1 MGLSFGSRVATW
13 DCDFTHLPLKPLF
26 PGFYIDT
33 ALYASFW
40 WAALF
45 FRPFRRSR
53 RIARGL
59 CPACAYSLKGL
70 PPDPTKC
77 PECGGPTR
85 QTPKCKRRVAPDDID
100 EPEETRVHDTPSRRP
115 A

>member
-1 MGLSFGSRVATW
+1 MLVDKWESRWGLPLWSPDSVTW
-13 DCDFTHLPLKPLF
+13 DVDVVDLPLKPLF

-33 ALYASFW
+33 ALYTSLW

-45 FRPFRRSR
+45 FRPLRRSR

-70 PPDPTKC
+70 PPDATKC
-77 PECGGPTR
+77 PECGGA
-85 QTPKCKRRVAPDDID
+85 TPARSA
-100 EPEETRVHDTPSRRP
+100 
-115 A
+115 AA